1 MSELSRTTRPDDDG
15 FMTKRA
21 LVLGGGGLTGIGWE
35 WGILAGLAEAGVDLS
50 TADLIVGTSA
60 GSVVGAQLATGL
72 DLEERY
78 EAQLVPPDG
87 ELAASLGAKVMLRYA
102 LAMVGPRAPV
112 KVRKR
117 IGRLAL
123 RANTGEESAR
133 LAVIESRLPV
143 KEWPT
148 RELQLTAVDT
158 ATGEFQVFDRSSEVP
173 LVSAVA
179 ASCAV
184 PGVWPPVTINDR
196 RYMDG
201 GARSGTNAD
210 LAAGYDRVVVI
221 APLPRGI
228 GPMPGAAAQVE
239 ALRAHAQVTLVT
251 PNRASVQA
259 FGRNVLDPKRRA
271 GAARAGRTQATTL
284 AAEIRTTW
292 DD

>member
-1 MSELSRTTRPDDDG
+1 
-15 FMTKRA
+15 MTKRA

-50 TADLIVGTSA
+50 DADLVVGTSA

-72 DLEERY
+72 DVEERY
-78 EAQLVPPDG
+78 QAQLVPPDG
-87 ELAASLGAKVMLRYA
+87 ELAATLGAKMMLRYA
-102 LAMVGPRAPV
+102 LAVVGPRAPQE
-112 KVRKR
+112 VRKR
-117 IGRLAL
+117 LGRLAL
-123 RANTGEESAR
+123 RAKTGPESAR
-133 LAVIESRLPV
+133 QAVIESRLPV
-143 KEWPT
+143 KEWPD
-148 RELQLTAVDT
+148 RALQITAVDT
-158 ATGEFQVFDRSSEVP
+158 ATGEFRVFDRASEVS

-184 PGVWPPVTINDR
+184 PGVWPPVTIDGK

-201 GARSGTNAD
+201 GVRSGTNAD

-221 APLPRGI
+221 APLPRGM
-228 GPMPGAAAQVE
+228 GPMTGVATQVE
-239 ALRAHAQVTLVT
+239 ALRARSRVTLVT
-251 PNRASVQA
+251 PNSAAVQA

-284 AAEIRTTW
+284 APELRKVW

>member
-1 MSELSRTTRPDDDG
+1 
-15 FMTKRA
+15 MTKKA

-35 WGILAGLAEAGVDLS
+35 WGILSGLAEAGVDLS

-72 DLEERY
+72 DPEQRY

-87 ELAASLGAKVMLRYA
+87 ELAATLGAKVMLRYA
-102 LAMVGPRAPV
+102 LALIGPRA
-112 KVRKR
+112 RTRQR
-117 IGRLAL
+117 IGSLAL
-123 RANTGEESAR
+123 RADTGDESTR

-148 RELQLTAVDT
+148 RALHITAVDT
-158 ATGEFQVFDRSSEVP
+158 ATGELRVFDRTSGVP

-184 PGVWPPVTINDR
+184 PGVWPPVTIENQ

-201 GARSGTNAD
+201 GARSATNAD

-221 APLPRGI
+221 APIPRGV
-228 GPMPGAAAQVE
+228 GPMPGAASQVE
-239 ALRAHAQVTLVT
+239 ALRADAQVALVT

-259 FGRNVLDPKRRA
+259 FGRNVLDPARRA
-271 GAARAGRTQATTL
+271 GAARAGRAQATTL
-284 AAEIRTTW
+284 AAEIRAIW
-292 DD
+292 HD

>member
-1 MSELSRTTRPDDDG
+1 MMDP
-15 FMTKRA
+15 MTKRA

-35 WGILAGLAEAGVDLS
+35 WGILSGLAEAGVDLS
-50 TADLIVGTSA
+50 DADLVVGTSA

-78 EAQLVPPDG
+78 QAQLVPPDG
-87 ELAASLGAKVMLRYA
+87 ELAASLGARVMLRYA
-102 LAMVGPRAPV
+102 LAMVGPRAPQ

-123 RANTGEESAR
+123 RAKTGPESAR
-133 LAVIESRLPV
+133 RAVIESRLPV

-148 RELQLTAVDT
+148 RPLQLTAVDT
-158 ATGEFQVFDRSSEVP
+158 ATGELRVFDRSSEVP

-184 PGVWPPVTINDR
+184 PGVWPPVTIEGH

-228 GPMPGAAAQVE
+228 GPMSGVATQVE
-239 ALRAHAQVTLVT
+239 ALRARSQVALVT
-251 PNRASVQA
+251 PDRASVQA

-271 GAARAGRTQATTL
+271 GAARAGRAQATAL
-284 AAEIRTTW
+284 ASEIRDLW
-292 DD
+292 MG